1 MTQKVDLM
9 AVIGK
14 IPSEL
19 LNDLSIGLMDLLLV
33 SKGGEKIPSPLIKE
47 MLNLWR
53 KDELGTAHGLKLLLE
68 AALSVD
74 PEKAGEFFTS
84 KGLTE
89 LAKDL
94 GLGAHK

>member
-1 MTQKVDLM
+1 MKPQVDLM
-9 AVIGK
+9 EIIRK
-14 IPSEL
+14 IPSEIQS
-19 LNDLSIGLMDLLLV
+19 DLSIGLMDLLLV

-47 MLNLWR
+47 LLNLWR
-53 KDELGTAHGLKLLLE
+53 KQELGTTHGLKLLLE

-84 KGLTE
+84 KGLME

-94 GLGAHK
+94 GLEGS